1 MALAKTAAKQPA
13 KEAVQ
18 ASIAFQAP
26 AKPAATKAPAKK
38 AIRQP
43 RVEAFVGEPMAVK
56 EWVQNTDFLRLGI
69 DLYSGRLIAYG
80 TYAQIVEIYEEQSL
94 YEKLCLNVGEADDP
108 DTYMRLHEGILRM
121 MALKL
126 GVVNAAIRPRDELA
140 VACALDIREN
150 GWLPALDA
158 DLALDLE
165 SLRLQPNPPSSMLS
179 LPERKTESSPAQ
191 PQGDAPMALAK
202 KTETP
207 AKPAKAAKAAPAGK
221 PAASPKPAPAAKAA
235 DKPASPKPAAVKA
248 ATPKAATPAKPA
260 AKAAA
265 APKAPRAEAVEQN
278 GIKAPL
284 DMTGKCGR
292 VWVACDKKL
301 KELKG
306 KATFT
311 SADIVA
317 SLPEENEGNVRLE
330 TSRWAKFHGH
340 ALPRAPRAA
349 KAE

>member
-1 MALAKTAAKQPA
+1 MALAKTAAKQPSKA
-13 KEAVQ
+13 EVQ
-18 ASIAFQAP
+18 AAIDFQT
-26 AKPAATKAPAKK
+26 TKAAHAKK
-38 AIRQP
+38 ATAKKASRQP
-43 RVEAFVGEPMAVK
+43 RSQGEPLEVMAVK

-69 DLYSGRLIAYG
+69 DLYTGRLIGYG
-80 TYAQIVEIYEEQSL
+80 TYAELNELYQEQNL
-94 YEKLCLNVGEADDP
+94 YEKLCLNVGEADDA
-108 DTYMRLHEGILRM
+108 DTYMRLHEGILRV
-121 MALKL
+121 MAVKL
-126 GVVNAAIRPRDELA
+126 GVVNAHTRPRDELA
-140 VACALDIREN
+140 VACALDVQAN

-158 DLALDLE
+158 DLALNLE
-165 SLRLQPNPPSSMLS
+165 ELRLQPDPPSSMLS
-179 LPERKTESSPAQ
+179 LPERKTESIPTQ
-191 PQGDAPMALAK
+191 QGDTPMALAK
-202 KTETP
+202 AKETP
-207 AKPAKAAKAAPAGK
+207 AKPAKAAKAPAGK

-235 DKPASPKPAAVKA
+235 DKPASPKPAAAKPANPKPA
-248 ATPKAATPAKPA
+248 AAAKPA
-260 AKAAA
+260 AKAPAA
-265 APKAPRAEAVEQN
+265 AKAPRAEAVEQN

-306 KATFT
+306 KPTFT

-317 SLPEENEGNVRLE
+317 SLPDENEGNVRLE

>member
-13 KEAVQ
+13 KAAVK
-18 ASIAFQAP
+18 ASIDFQAP
-26 AKPAATKAPAKK
+26 AKTSAKLAPAKK
-38 AIRQP
+38 AARQP
-43 RVEAFVGEPMAVK
+43 RSQGEPLEVMPVK

-69 DLYSGRLIAYG
+69 DLYTGRLIGYG
-80 TYAQIVEIYEEQSL
+80 TYAELVELYEEQNL
-94 YEKLCLNVGEADDP
+94 YEKLCLNVGEADDA
-108 DTYMRLHEGILRM
+108 DTYMRLHEGILRV
-121 MALKL
+121 MAIKL
-126 GVVNAAIRPRDELA
+126 GVVNAHTRPRDELA
-140 VACALDIREN
+140 VACALDVQAN

-158 DLALDLE
+158 DLALNLE
-165 SLRLQPNPPSSMLS
+165 ELRLQPDPPSSMLS
-179 LPERKTESSPAQ
+179 LPERKAESIPTQ
-191 PQGDAPMALAK
+191 QGETPMALAK
-202 KTETP
+202 AKEAP

-235 DKPASPKPAAVKA
+235 DKPASPKAAS
-248 ATPKAATPAKPA
+248 PKAAAPKPAAATKPA
-260 AKAAA
+260 AKAPA

-340 ALPRAPRAA
+340 SLPRAPRAA